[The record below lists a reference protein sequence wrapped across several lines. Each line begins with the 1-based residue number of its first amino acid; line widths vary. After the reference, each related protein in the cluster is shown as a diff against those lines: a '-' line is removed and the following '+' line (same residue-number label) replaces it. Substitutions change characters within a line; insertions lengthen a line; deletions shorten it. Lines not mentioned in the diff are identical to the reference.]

1 MILPFVTDNTKEIK
15 VFTWI
20 IHTYPEAIGR
30 WGQMH
35 WPTFGNSFYPTKA
48 PVILD
53 YHRIR

>member
-20 IHTYPEAIGR
+20 IHTYPEARGQ

-35 WPTFGNSFYPTKA
+35 WPTFGNSFYPAKA

>member
-1 MILPFVTDNTKEIK
+1 MILPFVTDNIKEIK

-20 IHTYPEAIGR
+20 IDTYPEARGQ